1 MKIGILTMHRVLNY
15 GSALQAF
22 SLQHYLES
30 LGHSVELIDYI
41 FPNKGTVSFYQ
52 RCVQGAKDLLTQRY
66 KKKLRF
72 QKFYSDY
79 YRCTEKQYMAPSSL
93 EDADFDYDIIFTG
106 SDQVWNPIHIKEDYS
121 FFLPF
126 VKKGIRKCSYSSSFS
141 VDRLPVDIQ
150 PTVRSFLQT
159 YDCISVREKSG
170 QKIVRDLIG
179 KDVSVT
185 CDPTML
191 LDKEEWMNIASS
203 VRPKIKSPYILLY
216 VLSYAYNPY
225 PEIDRIISRVQS
237 ELKLPLVSLDGV
249 NDDYIKKN
257 ALIIR
262 DAGPLEFLHL
272 INNAAFVITTSFH
285 GTAFSLNF
293 GKPFFSVVRDR
304 TGFDTRMVD
313 LLERVNVDRAIPFT
327 MNPDAVQ
334 VSMEDG
340 FVCDI
345 EGFRKESFSYLRQC
359 LSL

>member
-1 MKIGILTMHRVLNY
+1 
-15 GSALQAF
+15 
-22 SLQHYLES
+22 
-30 LGHSVELIDYI
+30 
-41 FPNKGTVSFYQ
+41 
-52 RCVQGAKDLLTQRY
+52 
-66 KKKLRF
+66 
-72 QKFYSDY
+72 
-79 YRCTEKQYMAPSSL
+79 
-93 EDADFDYDIIFTG
+93 
-106 SDQVWNPIHIKEDYS
+106 
-121 FFLPF
+121 
-126 VKKGIRKCSYSSSFS
+126 
-141 VDRLPVDIQ
+141 
-150 PTVRSFLQT
+150 
-159 YDCISVREKSG
+159 
-170 QKIVRDLIG
+170 
-179 KDVSVT
+179 
-185 CDPTML
+185 
-191 LDKEEWMNIASS
+191 MNIASS

-249 NDDYIKKN
+249 NDVYIKKN

-313 LLERVNVDRAIPFT
+313 LLERVKVDRAIPFT
-327 MNPDAVQ
+327 VNPDTVQ

-340 FVCDI
+340 FVYDI
-345 EGFRKESFSYLRQC
+345 ERFREESFSYLRQC

>member
-1 MKIGILTMHRVLNY
+1 MHKVLNY

-22 SLQHYLES
+22 ALQHYLES
-30 LGHSVELIDYI
+30 FGHRVELIDYI
-41 FPNKGTVSFYQ
+41 FPRKIDTLAYKKY
-52 RCVQGAKDLLTQRY
+52 VQLTKDLLTGRF
-66 KKKLRF
+66 KKVRRF
-72 QKFYSDY
+72 RKFYDY
-79 YRCTEKQYMAPSSL
+79 YYHCTEKQYMTPSSL

-126 VKKGIRKCSYSSSFS
+126 VKNGIRKCSYSSSFS
-141 VDRLPVDIQ
+141 VDRIPVDIQ
-150 PTVRSFLQT
+150 PTVKSFLQT

-179 KDVSVT
+179 KDVPVT

-191 LDKEEWMNIASS
+191 LNREEWMKIAGSDQS
-203 VRPKIKSPYILLY
+203 KIESPYILLY
-216 VLSYAYNPY
+216 ILSYAYNPY
-225 PEIDRIISRVQS
+225 PEIDGIISRVQS
-237 ELKLPLVSLDGV
+237 ELNLPLVSLGGA

-272 INNAAFVITTSFH
+272 IDNAAFIITTSFH

-293 GKPFFSVVRDR
+293 GKPFFSVVRDK

-327 MNPDAVQ
+327 MNPDSIQ
-334 VSMEDG
+334 VREKND
-340 FVCDI
+340 FVYDI
-345 EGFRKESFSYLRQC
+345 EGFREESFSYLRQC
-359 LSL
+359 LSFDSRGRG